1 MKIHKDSIKKKK
13 YVIIRGVIAVVLLV
27 IVVNQVVWLSNMYNL
42 FEREFKSN
50 INASLENAAYMEMNE
65 RGEIMGGFTVY
76 ASNYS
81 SPNDTSRFFSRDIVT
96 ADSTY
101 TFTLDKN
108 DPNTWHKITQFVIK
122 SYLPVNLERLS
133 TLFKEC
139 MHGRYTVNEAFF
151 DYFDLEADTLI
162 STSRPENIQPDHY
175 ILTDILPLDIVNS
188 IGIVGH
194 VKNPRTAI
202 LDTMKKQLILSV
214 SLIIIGIISLY
225 YISRSFVFQWK
236 TEKMRQE
243 SVNVMTHEFKRP
255 ISSAV
260 AMVSIIPY
268 YLEKKNTDKVLE
280 YARDIELAM
289 NKLTYYTKRIQQ
301 ISNNERSDVRLDKT
315 AIEITPFF
323 ESLKKRYTSVKER
336 EQEVVIELQL
346 ATEKKAMNVDML
358 HFSNVMDNLVENAM
372 KYTVHPIIQ
381 INVKVEDKGKDVLM
395 ISVED
400 NGIGISPRDKKRV
413 FDKFY
418 RIKREE
424 TKSKMGFGLGL
435 TYVKSIIE
443 AHGGDIIV
451 NSELDKGS
459 EFIITLKC

>member
-1 MKIHKDSIKKKK
+1 MKKKK
-13 YVIIRGVIAVVLLV
+13 YVIINGLIVVVLLG
-27 IVVNQVVWLSNMYNL
+27 IVVNQAIWLSNMYNL
-42 FEREFKSN
+42 SEREFKSN
-50 INASLENAAYMEMNE
+50 INASLENASYMEMNE
-65 RGEIMGGFTVY
+65 RSEIMGGVVFY
-76 ASNYS
+76 SNYS
-81 SPNDTSRFFSRDIVT
+81 APSDTSRFFSKDIVT

-108 DPNTWHKITQFVIK
+108 DPNSMHKISQFVLKQI
-122 SYLPVNLERLS
+122 LPVNLESLDGF
-133 TLFKEC
+133 FKEN
-139 MHGRYTVNEAFF
+139 MDEKYAVSEAYF
-151 DYFDLEADTLI
+151 DYLDLETNTLI
-162 STSRPENIQPDHY
+162 STSRLENIRPDHY
-175 ILTDILPLDIVNS
+175 ILTDTLPLDIVNS

-268 YLEKKNTDKVLE
+268 YVKENNINKVLE
-280 YARDIELAM
+280 HARDIELAM

-315 AIEITPFF
+315 AIEIIPFF
-323 ESLKKRYTSVKER
+323 ESLKKRYTSRKEHD
-336 EQEVVIELQL
+336 QEVVMELQL

-358 HFSNVMDNLVENAM
+358 HFSNVMDNLVENAI
-372 KYTVHPIIQ
+372 KYTVHSTVQ
-381 INVKVEDKGKDVLM
+381 IDLNVEGANEDMLRVSIK
-395 ISVED
+395 D
-400 NGIGISPRDKKRV
+400 NGMGISPQDKKRV

-418 RIKREE
+418 RVKREE
-424 TKSKMGFGLGL
+424 TKNKMGFGLGL
-435 TYVKSIIE
+435 TYVKSIID

-459 EFIITLKC
+459 EFIIMLKC

>member
-1 MKIHKDSIKKKK
+1 M
-13 YVIIRGVIAVVLLV
+13 
-27 IVVNQVVWLSNMYNL
+27 
-42 FEREFKSN
+42 
-50 INASLENAAYMEMNE
+50 
-65 RGEIMGGFTVY
+65 
-76 ASNYS
+76 
-81 SPNDTSRFFSRDIVT
+81 
-96 ADSTY
+96 
-101 TFTLDKN
+101 
-108 DPNTWHKITQFVIK
+108 
-122 SYLPVNLERLS
+122 
-133 TLFKEC
+133 
-139 MHGRYTVNEAFF
+139 
-151 DYFDLEADTLI
+151 
-162 STSRPENIQPDHY
+162 
-175 ILTDILPLDIVNS
+175 DIVNS

-268 YLEKKNTDKVLE
+268 YVKENNIDKVLE

-315 AIEITPFF
+315 AIEIIPFF
-323 ESLKKRYTSVKER
+323 ESLKKRYTSRKEHD
-336 EQEVVIELQL
+336 QEVVMELQL

-358 HFSNVMDNLVENAM
+358 HFSNVMDNLVENAI
-372 KYTVHPIIQ
+372 KYTVHSTVQ
-381 INVKVEDKGKDVLM
+381 IDLNVEGANEDMLRVSIK
-395 ISVED
+395 D
-400 NGIGISPRDKKRV
+400 NGMGISPQDKKRV

-418 RIKREE
+418 RVKREE
-424 TKSKMGFGLGL
+424 TKNKMGFGLGL
-435 TYVKSIIE
+435 TYVKSIID

-459 EFIITLKC
+459 EFIIMLKC